1 MRLDVRKPVV
11 AAVMLLFAA
20 IPGARAQ
27 QDGPVELG
35 VGTAFRLFL
44 QKAFETVIVG
54 DQDVVDVR
62 VDDDRSVL
70 IEPLAAGRTNLVF
83 VDAGGVVIANVRIS
97 VCGAP
102 PSNGC
107 AAGHAS

>member
-1 MRLDVRKPVV
+1 
-11 AAVMLLFAA
+11 MLLFTA

-27 QDGPVELG
+27 DDTVELG

-44 QKAFETVIVG
+44 EKAFATVIVG
-54 DQDVVDVR
+54 DQQIVDVR
-62 VDDDRSVL
+62 TDDDRSVV
-70 IEPLAAGRTNLVF
+70 IEPLSAGQTNLVF
-83 VDAGGVVIANVRIS
+83 VDARGVVIANVRIS

-107 AAGHAS
+107 AAGHSS